1 MATAA
6 EGIGIAINEMD
17 KKLLTVDD
25 MTRERVCETD
35 LFKVQA
41 STLNDPR
48 VKDNVFF
55 NKLKERLNTF
65 YVVAE
70 KFRMF
75 GPNRQQSDSMQKSG
89 IGFNYRMN
97 LHKCLKKLL
106 LEVISTRDSR
116 HQEVYA
122 KQVFVWFF

>member
-1 MATAA
+1 MATSS
-6 EGIGIAINEMD
+6 EGIGISINEME
-17 KKLLTVDD
+17 KKLLTMED
-25 MTRERVCETD
+25 MTRERVWETE
-35 LFKVQA
+35 LFKVQDI
-41 STLNDPR
+41 TLNDPR

-55 NKLKERLNTF
+55 NKLKERLNSF

-75 GPNRQQSDSMQKSG
+75 GPNRQQNETIQKSG
-89 IGFNYRMN
+89 MGFNYRMN

-106 LEVISTRDSR
+106 MEVISTRDSR

-122 KQVFVWFF
+122 KQVFAWFF